1 MHHAQLKTYLAVSFL
16 LFASVCVASPEDR
29 RLSSLLVGEWQG
41 GRHAEQY
48 MTGGTWRFDPAEGTT
63 HGTWRIAAGRFIKM
77 WAAGPSESYEI
88 VSLDKD
94 TFVIR
99 GKDGIVYR
107 HRRMARPLSP

>member
-1 MHHAQLKTYLAVSFL
+1 MHHAQLKTYVAVSFL

-63 HGTWRIAAGRFIKM
+63 HGTWRIAAGRFIKI
-77 WAAGPSESYEI
+77 WATGPSESYEI
-88 VSLDKD
+88 VSLDKG